1 MELCQG
7 DTPLSDDE
15 SQCDSDLAMD
25 PEFSSTESDENN
37 ELCMM

>member
-1 MELCQG
+1 MELCRG

-25 PEFSSTESDENN
+25 PEYDKP
-37 ELCMM
+37 CMM